1 MSFRGQHAS
10 FTSVAISV
18 QTMADSRLS
27 RAQAFRK
34 LAKSCLGVPFGE
46 LPKDTASRDKFR
58 ELAFGVEDSAAD
70 EALKAQ
76 AAAAFRAYEET
87 WPAEPEG
94 DDEAGEED
102 EAVGGFRLRGTSFL
116 LTYNWDFFGKDF
128 PDGTAAATSSEELW
142 RLWKQFKAQKKQDA
156 QVKKSTSTLEVSLNS
171 DTPGRV
177 HFHWKV
183 DCEKAF
189 DEPNTD
195 CFAFHGVKPD
205 ARRPYAAPGAKA
217 ARGANFAEASNRG
230 HFYCWAPKKGTLYT
244 GSNWKPWGNYRVMGK
259 WLDDLWTDGKLEHST
274 YGSLALSVRVGYAGR
289 KRDLDLV
296 TAAEKEAKVDRQMIR
311 VDAALAKLRA
321 PFLTFAAVEAWQDTF
336 LELRFRWS
344 LLVLVADSASG
355 KSSFAESLFDRP
367 YVLTVEDATHLDLK
381 DFDRDVHD
389 GIVLDNV
396 NSWKQ
401 ILSWRAVLQARNAK
415 SKGGQSATN
424 VYSYAQYLFGVP
436 VAVTVDLDAP
446 DAELA
451 DPTHESRSKWLQKN
465 CVFVR
470 LAAGGVFYD
479 SSKLPQK
486 RVRNRF
492 SLYAETVQRRRSA
505 QAA

>member
-1 MSFRGQHAS
+1 MSADARLLRARTCRRHAKACG
-10 FTSVAISV
+10 VA
-18 QTMADSRLS
+18 TAD
-27 RAQAFRK
+27 
-34 LAKSCLGVPFGE
+34 
-46 LPKDTASRDKFR
+46 LPRDTASRDKFQ
-58 ELAFGVEDSAAD
+58 ELAETVAASGAD

-76 AAAAFRAYEET
+76 AAAAFKAYEDT
-87 WPAEPEG
+87 FAAD
-94 DDEAGEED
+94 DDEEGQDD
-102 EAVGGFRLRGTSFL
+102 ETVAGFRLRGTSFL
-116 LTYNWDFFGKDF
+116 LTYNWDFFGADF
-128 PDGTAAATSSEELW
+128 PDGTAAPASPADLW
-142 RLWKQFKAQKKQDA
+142 RLWKAFKAQKKKDL
-156 QVKKSTSTLEVSLNS
+156 QVYRSTSTLESSLNS
-171 DTPGRV
+171 DLPGRV

-183 DCEKAF
+183 DCEEAL
-189 DEPNTD
+189 DEPNTA

-205 ARRPYAAPGAKA
+205 ARRPYVAAGAKA

-230 HFYCWAPKKGTLYT
+230 HFYCWAPKNGTLYVGT
-244 GSNWKPWGNYRVMGK
+244 NWKPWLQYRVMGK

-274 YGSLALSVRVGYAGR
+274 YGALALKVRVGYSGR

-296 TAAEKEAKVDRQMIR
+296 VAAEKEASIDMQMLR
-311 VDAALAKLRA
+311 VDAALATLRA
-321 PFLTFAAVEAWQDTF
+321 PFLTFPEVHAWQDTF

-355 KSSFAESLFDRP
+355 KSSFAESLFDKP

-401 ILSWRAVLQARNAK
+401 LLSWRAVLQARNAK

-451 DPTHESRSKWLQKN
+451 DPAHEGRSKWLQKN

-470 LAAGGVFYD
+470 LAAGNVFYD
-479 SSKLPQK
+479 SSRLPQQ
-486 RVRNRF
+486 RVSNEF
-492 SLYAETVQRRRSA
+492 SLYAETVKRRRLA